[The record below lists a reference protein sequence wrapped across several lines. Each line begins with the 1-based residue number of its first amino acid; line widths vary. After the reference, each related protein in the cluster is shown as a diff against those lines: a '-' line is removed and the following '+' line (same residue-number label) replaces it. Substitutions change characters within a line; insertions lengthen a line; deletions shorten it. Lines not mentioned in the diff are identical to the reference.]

1 MGRRFAAVMVVLA
14 STTLLWSQPQA
25 GGRPRVFIGT
35 TLDAA
40 EDMGLIVREVAPNSP
55 AAKAGMKK
63 GDKIVQLEGKEVKDF
78 DQFVRMLNEHKPGH
92 KVMLRVMRDG
102 KEEALAVTL
111 GEMPR
116 QLDAGPGPGFGV
128 GARGPFLGVQTA
140 ELTEDMKNRLG
151 VTADQGAA
159 IMDIVPG
166 SPAAKAGLR
175 RGDVILSIGKQKV
188 TGPMDLREAIR
199 AAGTDKE
206 VTLRIARGKEEK
218 EMQVQLAT
226 TPGEGTAGF
235 SPIPRG
241 FPQGL
246 NPAMFQQMERL
257 PDMERRIQELEN
269 RIRALEQKLKEKS
282 GEGR

>member
-1 MGRRFAAVMVVLA
+1 
-14 STTLLWSQPQA
+14 
-25 GGRPRVFIGT
+25 
-35 TLDAA
+35 
-40 EDMGLIVREVAPNSP
+40 MGLIVREVTPNSP
-55 AAKAGMKK
+55 AAKAGMKR

-92 KVMLRVMRDG
+92 KVMMRVMREG

-116 QLDAGPGPGFGV
+116 QLDTGPGAGFGL

-140 ELTEDMKNRLG
+140 ELTEEMKNRLG
-151 VTADQGAA
+151 VTAEQGAA

-206 VTLRIARGKEEK
+206 VTLKIARGKEEK
-218 EMQVQLAT
+218 EIHVQLAA
-226 TPGEGTAGF
+226 TPGEGIAG
-235 SPIPRG
+235 PRG

-246 NPAMFQQMERL
+246 NPAVFQQIERL
-257 PDMERRIQELEN
+257 PDLERRIQELEN

-282 GEGR
+282 GESR